1 MTDAEY
7 HDRER
12 KLNEELDTLEKVWAE
27 EILAERF
34 LKNFGCINFE
44 GEEFFHEL
52 WLARLFH
59 ERHMRRHPEMHAP
72 REYEKYHC
80 YHVTE
85 CKCGFQEAYDSG
97 D

>member
-1 MTDAEY
+1 
-7 HDRER
+7 
-12 KLNEELDTLEKVWAE
+12 
-27 EILAERF
+27 
-34 LKNFGCINFE
+34 
-44 GEEFFHEL
+44 
-52 WLARLFH
+52 LFH